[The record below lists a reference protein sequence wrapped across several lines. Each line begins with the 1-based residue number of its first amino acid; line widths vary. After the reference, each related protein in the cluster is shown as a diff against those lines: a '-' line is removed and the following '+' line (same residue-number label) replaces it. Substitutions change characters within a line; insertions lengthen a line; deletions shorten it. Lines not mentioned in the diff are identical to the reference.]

1 MSTRMHH
8 SPLFDLDQ
16 AAQREEVCP
25 VCGSKLWTE
34 VEIFGVI
41 RKLPCACECQKQEYE
56 KQQQLQEARE
66 KTLRLERLRSFSLMD
81 KKFES
86 CTFENFKIDSENEQF
101 YRLAKN
107 YCEQFEEMKKQNVG
121 LLFYGPPGTGKTFL
135 AFCIANYLIE
145 RFYPV
150 IAVSMIGFLAKLK
163 QLYSLSSG
171 EMEIEVL
178 NNFKNADLIVLD
190 DLGAESSTGWA
201 VEKLYMLVD
210 MRYRDEKPL
219 IVTTNYGLE
228 ELKEKLGIRIFDR
241 LIEMCCPVEIGG
253 TSRRLKSAYQK
264 AQVVNKLLGE

>member
-1 MSTRMHH
+1 MTRTLQ
-8 SPLFDLDQ
+8 SPLFDLDKI
-16 AAQREEVCP
+16 AQREEVCP

-41 RKLPCACECQKQEYE
+41 RKLPCTCECQKREYE
-56 KQQQLQEARE
+56 RQQQLQEARE
-66 KTLRLERLRSFSLMD
+66 RALRLERLRNFSLMD

-86 CTFENFKIDSENEQF
+86 CTFENFTVESENERF
-101 YRLAKN
+101 YRLARN

-150 IAVSMIGFLAKLK
+150 IAVSAIGFLAKLK

-219 IVTTNYGLE
+219 IVTTNYDLE
-228 ELKEKLGIRIFDR
+228 QLKEKLGIRIFDR

-264 AQVVNKLLGE
+264 AQIVNRLLNS

>member
-1 MSTRMHH
+1 MC
-8 SPLFDLDQ
+8 PL
-16 AAQREEVCP
+16 
-25 VCGSKLWTE
+25 CGSRLWTE
-34 VEIFGVI
+34 VEIFGLI
-41 RKLPCACECQKQEYE
+41 RKLPCACGCQKQEYE
-56 KQQQLQEARE
+56 KHQQLQKIRE
-66 KTLRLERLRSFSLMD
+66 KALRLERLRNFSLMD
-81 KKFES
+81 RKFES

-101 YRLAKN
+101 YRLARN
-107 YCEQFEEMKKQNVG
+107 YCEQFEEMKRQNVG
-121 LLFYGPPGTGKTFL
+121 LLFYGPSGTGKTFL

-150 IAVSMIGFLAKLK
+150 IAVSTIGFLAKLK
-163 QLYSLSSG
+163 QLYSSSSG

-190 DLGAESSTGWA
+190 DMGAESSTGWA

-219 IVTTNYGLE
+219 IVTTNYNLE

-264 AQVVNKLLGE
+264 AQIVNRLLNS

>member
-1 MSTRMHH
+1 MEAVVH
-8 SPLFDLDQ
+8 
-16 AAQREEVCP
+16 REEVCP
-25 VCGSKLWTE
+25 VCGGRLWTE
-34 VEIFGVI
+34 VEIFGVL
-41 RKLPCACECQKQEYE
+41 RKLPCTCECKKQEYQ

-66 KTLRLERLRSFSLMD
+66 KALRLERLRNFSLMD

-86 CTFENFKIDSENEQF
+86 CTFENFRVDSENEQF

-107 YCEQFEEMKKQNVG
+107 YCERFDEMKRQNIG
-121 LLFYGPPGTGKTFL
+121 FLFYGPPGTGKTFL

-150 IAVSMIGFLAKLK
+150 IAVSTIGFLAKLK
-163 QLYSLSSG
+163 QLYSQSSG

-178 NNFKNADLIVLD
+178 NSFKNADLVILD

-219 IVTTNYGLE
+219 IVTTNYDLE
-228 ELKEKLGIRIFDR
+228 QLKERLGIRIFDR
-241 LIEMCCPVEIGG
+241 LIEMCYPVEIGG
-253 TSRRLKSAYQK
+253 TSRRLKTTNEK
-264 AQVVNKLLGE
+264 AQIVRKLLEKAV